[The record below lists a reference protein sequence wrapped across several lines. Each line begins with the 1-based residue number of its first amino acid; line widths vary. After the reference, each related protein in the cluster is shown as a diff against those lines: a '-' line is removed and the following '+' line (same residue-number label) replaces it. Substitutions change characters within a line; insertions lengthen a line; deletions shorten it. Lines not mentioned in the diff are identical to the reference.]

1 MAYGPNRRSWP
12 VGCIQ
17 ALPLIGMES
26 AAAWMQS
33 CVVTP
38 SMWSCV
44 IVVVCL

>member
-1 MAYGPNRRSWP
+1 MDPLGGLGLWA
-12 VGCIQ
+12 VQ

-33 CVVTP
+33 CVVTL